1 MASSENVFC
10 KVSRVRLDA
19 AGYTS
24 TGRYF
29 GTGEPLFCAE
39 QWDDTGFWRE
49 EYFREV
55 NYQTARARCK
65 AIGWK
70 VSR

>member
-1 MASSENVFC
+1 MASSENVSC
-10 KVSRVRLDA
+10 KVSRVKLTG
-19 AGYTS
+19 GYTRD
-24 TGRYF
+24 GRYF
-29 GTGEPLFCAE
+29 GVGAPLFCAE
-39 QWDDTGFWRE
+39 QWDDTGWWRE

-65 AIGWK
+65 ALGWK